1 MWTEYHF
8 QELLHRGKV
17 FTVSYISVKKC
28 YRMLSCRCFR
38 WVFRVWGVKVP
49 VKRFLI
55 VKKNNYY
62 FRIPAIV
69 LENIGIKLNQTICLN
84 FGFLGVPE
92 DSNNFLCVIWNQSN
106 AFYSSPSDSLLFA
119 QIRETIYFPT
129 ETRDVL
135 LIKFVIPQSKNF
147 FLLQD
152 GCRNQI
158 SPESRI
164 SEGEGMNQA
173 IKHLKLRLEIATFF
187 CFVIRDPARHLPL

>member
-1 MWTEYHF
+1 MRVGEKQSFIWHNLPFLGVLQFIMWTEYHF

-147 FLLQD
+147 F
-152 GCRNQI
+152 
-158 SPESRI
+158 STSRWLSKSNI
-164 SEGEGMNQA
+164 PWKSNILGRGNEPSN
-173 IKHLKLRLEIATFF
+173 
-187 CFVIRDPARHLPL
+187 

>member
-1 MWTEYHF
+1 MVYFNSSCGQNIIFRNYYIGEKYLQFPTF
-8 QELLHRGKV
+8 Q
-17 FTVSYISVKKC
+17 KC

-147 FLLQD
+147 F
-152 GCRNQI
+152 
-158 SPESRI
+158 PTSRWLSKSNI
-164 SEGEGMNQA
+164 PWKSNILGRENETSN
-173 IKHLKLRLEIATFF
+173 
-187 CFVIRDPARHLPL
+187 